1 MTLLE
6 KVKSKFPDIVYE
18 NHYSDLY
25 LYLHSLKKLEDF
37 LKLEKVTYSK
47 FIDVIDH
54 VTWIEIV
61 GGYYEYFN

>member
-25 LYLHSLKKLEDF
+25 LYLHSLKNLEDF
-37 LKLEKVTYSK
+37 LKLEKISYSK
-47 FIDVIDH
+47 FTDAIDH
-54 VTWIEIV
+54 VTWIEIPF
-61 GGYYEYFN
+61 GYNEYFN